1 MSSTSS
7 VSRSHVLRRRGLGV
21 TTLGSEGATWVTR
34 SDYEGWAA
42 GPRLRAQSVT
52 HTEPPLS
59 RRGLLAAGAAAMG
72 FRLLGYHEAA
82 LAATPRAGI
91 AAALQTAAGLE
102 NTAVHMYDSVQML
115 PSTVSGSSILALA
128 RLLSTARTHHV
139 QHAAAFNAASVS
151 AGARARSDGDPA
163 MEAAMVSP
171 GLASINGAA
180 DVLRLA
186 EAVESALE
194 ATYASFCAQVDDAR
208 SLVALSEVAPV

>member
-1 MSSTSS
+1 
-7 VSRSHVLRRRGLGV
+7 
-21 TTLGSEGATWVTR
+21 
-34 SDYEGWAA
+34 
-42 GPRLRAQSVT
+42 
-52 HTEPPLS
+52 
-59 RRGLLAAGAAAMG
+59 MG

-208 SLVALSEVAPV
+208 SLVALSAVAPVEAQHAAILLCLSALIDAGAPELLSIPPDTMSLPAAMGTVGIAASFMTLAAARRLGEERS